1 MVNALEKTA
10 YFTVGTDHKPLISIV
25 NETGL
30 GEIKTPRQQRLQE
43 RLKATHIPGKLPRGI
58 DALSRNVVRKPSEET
73 AYRIFSCSL
82 ATASE
87 ENSIATLV
95 SQGLGHGN

>member
-30 GEIKTPRQQRLQE
+30 GEIKTPRQQRLKE
-43 RLKATHIPGKLPRGI
+43 RLRRWNLKATYIPGKLLGGI

-95 SQGLGHGN
+95 SQ